1 MKKSKVSGKVN
12 LGCLFLII
20 VLIAGGYVGYKFGRV
35 YLAKYI
41 FNKKLYEIAGNVA
54 ADYNSKAFPYNR
66 TIIEEVLKEA
76 KQLSMDISHDD
87 IWVTRS
93 AGLASIKVTWEVDVV
108 LPQYTRHFVFEF
120 EIHRKVSF

>member
-1 MKKSKVSGKVN
+1 MKKFKVSGKVN

-54 ADYNSKAFPYNR
+54 EDYNSKDYPSNR

-76 KQLSMDISHDD
+76 KQLSITISHDD
-87 IWVTRS
+87 IWVTRA
-93 AGLASIKVTWEVDVV
+93 AGLATIKVTWEVDVV
-108 LPQYTRHFVFEF
+108 LPKYTRNFVFEF
-120 EIHRKVSF
+120 EADRKVSF